1 MEREKIKHFIDL
13 NAWKEA
19 HNLVLLVYRVTEN
32 FPNKERFG
40 LTNQLRRAAVSLTSN
55 IAEGFGRSTKNDKA
69 HFYTVA
75 KGSLFETQNQM
86 YSAKDLGY
94 INKEQSSIFEKQ
106 ADTVSRLITGLRR
119 AAMDRD

>member
-1 MEREKIKHFIDL
+1 MEQKKIKHFTEL

-19 HNLVLLVYRVTEN
+19 HNLVLLVYRMTEN
-32 FPNKERFG
+32 FPDKERFG
-40 LTNQLRRAAVSLTSN
+40 LTNQLRRAVVSISSN
-55 IAEGFGRSTKNDKA
+55 IAEGFGRNTKNDKI
-69 HFYTVA
+69 HFYTMA

-86 YSAKDLGY
+86 YIAKDLGY